1 MILTE
6 YKTLNK
12 QVLLSATLKNQE
24 YIDNK
29 YENLPDINAIDYS
42 INNDSKILD
51 SKYIDDFIILLKKF
65 NIEL

>member
-1 MILTE
+1 MIKHF
-6 YKTLNK
+6 KTLNK

-29 YENLPDINAIDYS
+29 YENLPDINAIDYN

-51 SKYIDDFIILLKKF
+51 SKYIDEFIILLKKF

>member
-1 MILTE
+1 MIKHF
-6 YKTLNK
+6 KTLNK

-51 SKYIDDFIILLKKF
+51 SKYIDEFIILLKKF

>member
-1 MILTE
+1 MIKHF
-6 YKTLNK
+6 KTLNK

-29 YENLPDINAIDYS
+29 YENLPDINAIDYN

-51 SKYIDDFIILLKKF
+51 SKYIDEFIILLKKF
-65 NIEL
+65 NIDL